1 MNANGGMF
9 IHRQTG
15 FTLIEVLASL
25 LVFWLGLLGI
35 ALYTASGL
43 KTASTNQVRA
53 TSVYA
58 ASLAMEPVLYQTRA
72 DCLSAAL
79 GTFPRTVTSDS
90 GKDSYT
96 ITLVRASDGSGAQV
110 AANNAVTRAS
120 GTWVSPVTITLG
132 IPYTGSDSKVYTA
145 YPSYTVV
152 LENYTAACNA

>member
-1 MNANGGMF
+1 M
-9 IHRQTG
+9 I
-15 FTLIEVLASL
+15 SL
-25 LVFWLGLLGI
+25 LVFWLGLLGV

-43 KTASTNQVRA
+43 KTSSSNQARA
-53 TSVYA
+53 ASVYA

-79 GTFPRTVTSDS
+79 STFPRTVTSDN

-96 ITLVRASDGSGAQV
+96 VSLVRANDGSGAQI
-110 AANNAVTRAS
+110 ATNNAVTALS

-132 IPYTGSDSKVYTA
+132 VPYTGSDSKVYTA
-145 YPSYTVV
+145 YPSYTVM

>member
-1 MNANGGMF
+1 MSA
-9 IHRQTG
+9 HKQHG
-15 FTLIEVLASL
+15 FTLIEVLVSL
-25 LVFWLGLLGI
+25 LVFSLGLLGI

-43 KTASTNQVRA
+43 KTASANQMRA

-79 GTFPRTVTSDS
+79 GTFPRTVTSDN

-96 ITLVRASDGSGAQV
+96 INLVRASDGGGTQV
-110 AANNAVTRAS
+110 AANNAISVAS
-120 GTWVSPVTITLG
+120 TAWVSPVTITLG
-132 IPYTGSDSKVYTA
+132 IPYPGSDSKTYTA

>member
-1 MNANGGMF
+1 MTETMRAR
-9 IHRQTG
+9 RQHG
-15 FTLIEVLASL
+15 FTLIEVLVSL

-43 KTASTNQVRA
+43 NASSSNQIRA

-79 GTFPRTVTSDS
+79 GTFPRTVYSDN
-90 GKDSYT
+90 GKDSYK
-96 ITLVRASDGSGAQV
+96 ISLVRASDGSGAQI
-110 AANNAVTRAS
+110 AANNAISVPS
-120 GTWVSPVTITLG
+120 GSWISPVTITLG

-145 YPSYTVV
+145 YPSYTVI

>member
-1 MNANGGMF
+1 MP
-9 IHRQTG
+9 IDKQHG
-15 FTLIEVLASL
+15 FTLVEVMIAL

-35 ALYTASGL
+35 ALYTANGL
-43 KTASTNQVRA
+43 KTSSSNQVRA

-79 GTFPRTVTSDS
+79 GSFPRKVSSDN

-96 ITLVRASDGSGAQV
+96 IDLVRASDGSGIQV
-110 AANNAVTRAS
+110 ANNNAVTAPPL
-120 GTWVSPVTITLG
+120 TWVSPITITLG
-132 IPYTGSDSKVYTA
+132 VPYTGSDNKVYTA

-152 LENYTAACNA
+152 LENYTVACNA

>member
-1 MNANGGMF
+1 MTESA
-9 IHRQTG
+9 HKQHG
-15 FTLIEVLASL
+15 FTLVEVLVSL

-43 KTASTNQVRA
+43 KTASANQVRA

-79 GTFPRTVTSDS
+79 ATFPRTVTSDN

-96 ITLVRASDGSGAQV
+96 IDLVRASDGGGTQV
-110 AANNAVTRAS
+110 AASNVLAVSSNA
-120 GTWVSPVTITLG
+120 WVSPITITFG
-132 IPYTGSDSKVYTA
+132 IPYTSSDGKVYTA

-152 LENYTAACNA
+152 LDNYTAACNA

>member
-1 MNANGGMF
+1 MCN
-9 IHRQTG
+9 HKPHG
-15 FTLIEVLASL
+15 FTLIEVLISL

-79 GTFPRTVTSDS
+79 RSFPLTVTSDN

-96 ITLVRASDGSGAQV
+96 VSLVRASDGSGAQV
-110 AANNAVTRAS
+110 AANNLITTGS
-120 GTWVSPVTITLG
+120 GTWVSPITITLG
-132 IPYTGSDSKVYTA
+132 VPYTGSDSRVYTA

>member
-1 MNANGGMF
+1 M
-9 IHRQTG
+9 
-15 FTLIEVLASL
+15 VSL

-43 KTASTNQVRA
+43 KASSSNQLRA

-79 GTFPRTVTSDS
+79 GKFPRTVSSDN
-90 GKDSYT
+90 GKDSFV
-96 ITLVRASDGSGAQV
+96 ISLIRASDGSGTQI
-110 AANNAVTRAS
+110 AANNGITAAS
-120 GTWVSPVTITLG
+120 GAWISPVTITLG
-132 IPYTGSDSKVYTA
+132 VPYTGSDGKVYTA

-152 LENYTAACNA
+152 LESYTAACNA

>member
-1 MNANGGMF
+1 MV
-9 IHRQTG
+9 ICRQHG
-15 FTLIEVLASL
+15 FTLIETLVSL

-43 KTASTNQVRA
+43 KTASSNQARA

-79 GTFPRTVTSDS
+79 GTFPRQVSSDN
-90 GKDSYT
+90 GKDTYLVS
-96 ITLVRASDGSGAQV
+96 LVRASDGSGAQI
-110 AANNAVTRAS
+110 ATTNAITTAS
-120 GTWVSPVTITLG
+120 STWVSPITITLG
-132 IPYTGSDSKVYTA
+132 IPYTGSNNTTYTA

>member
-1 MNANGGMF
+1 MG
-9 IHRQTG
+9 IQKQHG
-15 FTLIEVLASL
+15 FTLIEVLVSL

-43 KTASTNQVRA
+43 KTASSNQVRA

-79 GTFPRTVTSDS
+79 CTFPRTVTSDN
-90 GKDSYT
+90 GKDSYL
-96 ITLVRASDGSGAQV
+96 ISLVRASDGSGTQV
-110 AANNAVTRAS
+110 AANNAITAAF

-132 IPYTGSDSKVYTA
+132 VPYAGSNGTVYTA

>member
-1 MNANGGMF
+1 MRIPGQ
-9 IHRQTG
+9 HG
-15 FTLIEVLASL
+15 FTLVEVMISL
-25 LVFWLGLLGI
+25 LVFWLGLLGV

-43 KTASTNQVRA
+43 KTSSSNQARA

-58 ASLAMEPVLYQTRA
+58 ASLAMEPILYQTRA
-72 DCLSAAL
+72 DCLAAAL
-79 GTFPRTVTSDS
+79 GTFPRTVTSDN

-96 ITLVRASDGSGAQV
+96 VSLDHANDGSGMQIAKT
-110 AANNAVTRAS
+110 NAVTVLS

-132 IPYTGSDSKVYTA
+132 VPYTGSDNKVYTA